1 MATTVIKEALRGVL
15 AGLAAHGQA
24 GPAASRP
31 PLAAERGMPSRI
43 AGVASRGFRW
53 LARGRAC
60 AS

>member
-31 PLAAERGMPSRI
+31 P
-43 AGVASRGFRW
+43 AGRR
-53 LARGRAC
+53 ARYA
-60 AS
+60 